1 MVRGGGEWRE
11 VVRGGMEKIESGE
24 GWYWGRRKRGS
35 FWVASVMYVI
45 LISQVTLPDGVSSP
59 QVSVQGEVSSP

>member
-1 MVRGGGEWRE
+1 
-11 VVRGGMEKIESGE
+11 MEKIESGE

-59 QVSVQGEVSSP
+59 QVSVQDEASSP

>member
-1 MVRGGGEWRE
+1 MVKDGIGEGGRGG
-11 VVRGGMEKIESGE
+11 V
-24 GWYWGRRKRGS
+24 

-59 QVSVQGEVSSP
+59 QVSVQDEASSP